1 MTDAQEADASEDFT
15 TEAKYK
21 QFSYEVE
28 KALRNF
34 ELSTEWPDL
43 ISALTR
49 LNKVTWQLINNPG
62 VGLRT
67 AFYFILFLFKT
78 LAH

>member
-1 MTDAQEADASEDFT
+1 MTDTVQADADGDFT
-15 TEAKYK
+15 TETKYK

-28 KALRNF
+28 RALRNF

-49 LNKVTWQLINNPG
+49 LNKVNTHAS
-62 VGLRT
+62 VR
-67 AFYFILFLFKT
+67 FSCS
-78 LAH
+78 

>member
-49 LNKVTWQLINNPG
+49 LNKVTWQLINKSRCWLTNSI
-62 VGLRT
+62 L
-67 AFYFILFLFKT
+67 FYFIFV
-78 LAH
+78 

>member
-1 MTDAQEADASEDFT
+1 MDAQADADEDFA

-21 QFSYEVE
+21 QYSHDVE
-28 KALRNF
+28 RALRNF

-49 LNKVTWQLINNPG
+49 LNKVT
-62 VGLRT
+62 
-67 AFYFILFLFKT
+67 
-78 LAH
+78 LAAH

>member
-1 MTDAQEADASEDFT
+1 MILKLIDKKITSTFVSVYIDVCATMTDAGAADADVDFT

-43 ISALTR
+43 ISALA
-49 LNKVTWQLINNPG
+49 KP
-62 VGLRT
+62 
-67 AFYFILFLFKT
+67 
-78 LAH
+78 